1 MPHGVRGGRPVR
13 AHDEAEYVGRL
24 AGVLWDSDHLVRPS
38 SWLRNPEHADLL
50 RAYRYATT
58 ELGGAKSILADVTPE
73 EACLIWK
80 IMQTSLAVMAVARRR
95 EEFR

>member
-1 MPHGVRGGRPVR
+1 MPRGGRPVR
-13 AHDEAEYVGRL
+13 PQDEGQYMGRL
-24 AGVLWDSDHLVRPS
+24 AGVLWDPDHLVRPS

-58 ELGGAKSILADVTPE
+58 ELGGARSILADVTAE

-80 IMQTSLAVMAVARRR
+80 IIQTSLAVTAAARRR
-95 EEFR
+95 EERR

>member
-1 MPHGVRGGRPVR
+1 MRTD
-13 AHDEAEYVGRL
+13 DEAQYVGRL
-24 AGVLWDSDHLVRPS
+24 AGVLWDPEHLVRPT

-58 ELGGAKSILADVTPE
+58 ELGAAGAILADVTPE
-73 EACLIWK
+73 VAVLIWK
-80 IMQTSLAVMAVARRR
+80 IMETSRAVTTVARRR